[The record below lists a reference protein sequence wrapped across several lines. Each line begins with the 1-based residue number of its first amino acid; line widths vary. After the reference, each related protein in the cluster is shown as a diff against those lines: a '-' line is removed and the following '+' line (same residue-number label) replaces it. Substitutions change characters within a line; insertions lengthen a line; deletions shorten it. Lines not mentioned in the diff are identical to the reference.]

1 MNGQKQNNF
10 AGQPSVVLIVRNA
23 KPFDKL
29 RANGQLFST
38 QQLPYACTIPRMIE
52 TLTIITLCVLYLV
65 FFRPGK
71 TPSLKNPLVIDR
83 PGKYHVTLAPH
94 LNLAQPFV
102 EAIAQ
107 RLMESS
113 ERSGD
118 SGTLF
123 FKVTD
128 KHVTF
133 HGHDI
138 YLLAVTQRDGILI
151 FQAAAPE
158 GDSDHLQTISE
169 FAQSV
174 LARFPLTGEPNVT
187 IDQEI
192 VNAAQQVASAKRVEI
207 AQIS

>member
-1 MNGQKQNNF
+1 
-10 AGQPSVVLIVRNA
+10 
-23 KPFDKL
+23 
-29 RANGQLFST
+29 
-38 QQLPYACTIPRMIE
+38 MIE

-71 TPSLKNPLVIDR
+71 TPPLSKSLVIDR

-107 RLMESS
+107 QLIESS

-123 FKVTD
+123 FKITD
-128 KHVTF
+128 KHVTS
-133 HGHDI
+133 HGHDT
-138 YLLAVTQRDGILI
+138 YLLAITQRDGILI

-158 GDSDHLQTISE
+158 GDTDHLQTISE
-169 FAQSV
+169 FAHSV
-174 LARFPLTGEPNVT
+174 LARFPLTGEPDAT
-187 IDQEI
+187 IDQKI
-192 VNAAQQVASAKRVEI
+192 VSATQQIASAKQIQI

>member
-1 MNGQKQNNF
+1 
-10 AGQPSVVLIVRNA
+10 
-23 KPFDKL
+23 
-29 RANGQLFST
+29 
-38 QQLPYACTIPRMIE
+38 MIE
-52 TLTIITLCVLYLV
+52 TLTIITLCILYLV

-71 TPSLKNPLVIDR
+71 TPPLSKSLVIDR

-94 LNLAQPFV
+94 LNLSQPFV

-107 RLMESS
+107 QLMESS

-128 KHVTF
+128 THVTF
-133 HGHDI
+133 HGHDT
-138 YLLAVTQRDGILI
+138 YLLAITQRDGILI
-151 FQAAAPE
+151 FQAAAPV
-158 GDSDHLQTISE
+158 GDTGHLRTISE

-174 LARFPLTGEPNVT
+174 LARFPLSGETDVT

-192 VNAAQQVASAKRVEI
+192 VNAAQQVASAKRIEI